1 MARSGQIRGL
11 GVVLAFVGFVSGE
24 ARPDDAVVLRRWADE
39 GVLVPGKGM
48 GEDLVLLVAEGEWAA
63 SASRDPARYFIRV
76 AFPDGRVDSRP
87 FPVDYPPGRRRFP
100 VYVPAN
106 PVRDLP
112 PSAVKVAV
120 TVVDAS
126 SGSPVSN
133 PLMATIADFPR
144 PKGDASASDPSPFG
158 RGKPLSG
165 PTRLLPTEGPDGLRF
180 ARVAGPGG
188 TPGFF
193 MATTEASVEQVGKR
207 LPGYDPKAG
216 RSDEFALEDPA
227 QPAINLTPAKARAYL
242 ETLGKSDLSGVSYR
256 LPTVSEWSEAAR
268 GGKASAFWWGDEPT
282 FPAGA
287 NLLGPEP
294 ALPGDATA
302 PALPPEA
309 SPSFEANP
317 FGLAHTFGN
326 VAEWATDPAGGF
338 ARMGGHFRT
347 EPASPL
353 PLVKVEKDDEIGPDP
368 FVGVRPVADLTADS
382 AAALIRKR
390 LAGDARLAGV
400 VVAYD
405 PETATATLTGP
416 VADSTSRR
424 AADVALN
431 GLWFVAAV
439 NNQLA
444 TPTLQENQLA
454 VLGQAG
460 PARRLAILDRTFVE
474 VRLPVRW
481 LDPLPVAGSS
491 WWVNIY
497 PSGGGHQA
505 HKLDPVGPARN
516 KFVIARVDRDAL
528 ALAGQA
534 DGAPFRVA
542 LSLGGP
548 AADNSAPGVVSN
560 AVEVRPAFVTK
571 PR

>member
-11 GVVLAFVGFVSGE
+11 WVVLAFVGFVSGE
-24 ARPDDAVVLRRWADE
+24 AWPDDAVTLRRWADE
-39 GVLVPGKGM
+39 GVMVPGKGM

-63 SASRDPARYFIRV
+63 SAPRDPARYFIRV

-87 FPVDYPPGRRRFP
+87 FPVDYPPDRRRFP
-100 VYVPAN
+100 VYIPAN
-106 PVRDLP
+106 PVRDLS

-133 PLMATIADFPR
+133 PLMASIADFPR
-144 PKGDASASDPSPFG
+144 PKGDASANDPGPFG

-165 PTRLLPTEGPDGLRF
+165 PSRLLPTSGPDGLRF

-188 TPGFF
+188 APGFF
-193 MATTEASVEQVGKR
+193 VATTEASVEQVGKR
-207 LPGYDPKAG
+207 LQGYDPKAG
-216 RSDEFALEDPA
+216 RSDEFALEDPS
-227 QPAINLTPAKARAYL
+227 QPAINLNPSKARAYL
-242 ETLGKSDLSGVSYR
+242 EALGKSDLSGVSYR
-256 LPTVSEWSEAAR
+256 LPTIPEWSEAAR

-326 VAEWATDPAGGF
+326 AAEWASDPAGGF

-353 PLVKVEKDDEIGPDP
+353 PLVKVEKDDELGPDP

-382 AAALIRKR
+382 ASALIRKR

-416 VADSTSRR
+416 VADSPSRR
-424 AADVALN
+424 AADVALD
-431 GLWFVAAV
+431 GLWFIAAV
-439 NNQLA
+439 DNQLA

-505 HKLDPVGPARN
+505 HKLDPVGPARS
-516 KFVIARVDRDAL
+516 KFVIARVDREAL

-534 DGAPFRVA
+534 DDAPFRVA

-548 AADNSAPGVVSN
+548 AADGSAPGVVSN
-560 AVEVRPAFVTK
+560 AVEVRPAFVAK